1 MNIWSVYMN
10 HVNEAL
16 KLFEEKYHCS
26 QAVLA
31 AFSEEYGLSKENAL
45 KIGGC
50 FGSGMRKGEVCGA
63 CTGALM
69 VLGLKYG
76 KSRIEDMDSKIKSDE
91 VCDKFLDEFK
101 RENGSYL
108 CNTLLGCDISTKE
121 GVQYA
126 LDNELFTK
134 FCPKMVKSAVMITE
148 KILDEK

>member
-76 KSRIEDMDSKIKSDE
+76 KSRIEDMDSKIKSNE

-121 GVQYA
+121 GVQSA

>member
-50 FGSGMRKGEVCGA
+50 FA

-76 KSRIEDMDSKIKSDE
+76 KSRIEDMDSKIKSNE